1 MSNNP
6 TEITYE
12 TIVGS
17 GRKSCIGHSTAY
29 LLHIPGHYFVA
40 YEALPILY
48 LWVDLNLNN
57 VTIYYADGSVASWT
71 NRLFDAYITQFGISI
86 SADGDYIFA
95 QTWENGLYCI
105 SSRTGEKIWRTQSK
119 AAVKNIYV
127 NSNTICINRKDKCL
141 ELIAP
146 TQVK

>member
-17 GRKSCIGHSTAY
+17 GRKSCIGHSTVY

-105 SSRTGEKIWRTQSK
+105 SSRTGEKI
-119 AAVKNIYV
+119 
-127 NSNTICINRKDKCL
+127 INQ
-141 ELIAP
+141 
-146 TQVK
+146 TS

>member
-17 GRKSCIGHSTAY
+17 GRKSCIGHRTAY

-86 SADGDYIFA
+86 SADGDYIFCSDMGE
-95 QTWENGLYCI
+95 WLILHLLSNRRKNMENSKQGYC
-105 SSRTGEKIWRTQSK
+105 KK
-119 AAVKNIYV
+119 Y
-127 NSNTICINRKDKCL
+127 ICK
-141 ELIAP
+141 
-146 TQVK
+146 Q